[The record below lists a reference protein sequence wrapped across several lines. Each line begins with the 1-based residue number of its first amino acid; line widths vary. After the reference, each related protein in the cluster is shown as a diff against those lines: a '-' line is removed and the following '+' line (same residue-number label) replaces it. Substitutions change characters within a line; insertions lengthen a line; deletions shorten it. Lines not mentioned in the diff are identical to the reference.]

1 MSHIIEKWKE
11 FCEWQQR
18 PYQVAVK
25 SAEHHCCH
33 TCGDEYQ
40 GNYSFTLNA
49 RFHYE
54 KLTSALRKIFSIVM
68 PQILLPDVIFEQ
80 RYKGPNFW

>member
-1 MSHIIEKWKE
+1 MFFLFLKTS
-11 FCEWQQR
+11 
-18 PYQVAVK
+18 
-25 SAEHHCCH
+25 S
-33 TCGDEYQ
+33 
-40 GNYSFTLNA
+40 L

>member
-1 MSHIIEKWKE
+1 MFFLFLKTSSV
-11 FCEWQQR
+11 F
-18 PYQVAVK
+18 
-25 SAEHHCCH
+25 S
-33 TCGDEYQ
+33 
-40 GNYSFTLNA
+40 